1 MDLRVDDKGKYF
13 TPRVSKESIAVAMR
27 TTEHLIIGQVHVRP
41 DQRLKDELN
50 NSLDRF
56 VAITEAR
63 VYDPSGIKLLFES
76 DFLLV
81 ASEHVIFVSPLDAVK
96 EASLPSLVPKEETA

>member
-13 TPRVSKESIAVAMR
+13 TPRVSKESIGVAVR
-27 TTEHLIIGQVHVRP
+27 TTEHLIVGQVHVRP

-50 NSLDRF
+50 NSMDRF

-63 VYDPSGIKLLFES
+63 VYDSNGIRLLFES
-76 DFLLV
+76 DFLIV

-96 EASLPSLVPKEETA
+96 EASLPSLMPKEETA